1 MGEGR
6 WGVSVGE
13 RINISSKGWQRMPP
27 EKVMKEKLLAET
39 RGQVSRASRGRVF
52 QSVRR
57 RFWRVPGVQEGKQG
71 GHRDAENKEER
82 SRKPRQRGNQGAGSS
97 CRALKVEVQTQVYSL
112 GE

>member
-1 MGEGR
+1 M
-6 WGVSVGE
+6 
-13 RINISSKGWQRMPP
+13 
-27 EKVMKEKLLAET
+27 
-39 RGQVSRASRGRVF
+39 
-52 QSVRR
+52 
-57 RFWRVPGVQEGKQG
+57 PGVQEGKQG

>member
-27 EKVMKEKLLAET
+27 EKVMKEKLLTEM
-39 RGQVSRASRGRVF
+39 RGQVPQASRGRAF
-52 QSVRR
+52 QSVQR
-57 RFWRVPGVQEGKQG
+57 RFWRVPGMQEGKQG
-71 GHRDAENKEER
+71 GHRDAENKER
-82 SRKPRQRGNQGAGSS
+82 SRKPRQIGNQGAGSS
-97 CRALKVEVQTQVYSL
+97 CRALKVVVQTQVYSL

>member
-13 RINISSKGWQRMPP
+13 RINISSEGWQRMPP
-27 EKVMKEKLLAET
+27 EKVMKEKLLTET
-39 RGQVSRASRGRVF
+39 RGQVPWASRGTAF

-71 GHRDAENKEER
+71 GQRDAENKEER
-82 SRKPRQRGNQGAGSS
+82 SRKPRRRGNQGAGSS
-97 CRALKVEVQTQVYSL
+97 CTALKVIVQT
-112 GE
+112 